1 MVNLAAGG
9 ASNEEILGAAGCVE
23 LVALIMEI
31 YFLREGMVELA
42 LNALVHLVYHCEGN
56 KSRIGGAER

>member
-1 MVNLAAGG
+1 M
-9 ASNEEILGAAGCVE
+9 E

-56 KSRIGGAER
+56 KSRIVGAER